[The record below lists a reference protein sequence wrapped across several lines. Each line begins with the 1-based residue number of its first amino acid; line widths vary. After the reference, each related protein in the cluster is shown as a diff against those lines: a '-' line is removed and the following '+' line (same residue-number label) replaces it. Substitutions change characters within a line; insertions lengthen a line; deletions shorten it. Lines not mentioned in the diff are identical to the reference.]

1 MKHIEVYSGN
11 NCPWCVRAKA
21 LLQSK
26 GLDYEEINI
35 SSQAER
41 TQEMVQRSGRRSIP
55 QIFIYKAHI
64 GGFDELSQL
73 NRAGKLD

>member
-1 MKHIEVYSGN
+1 MKHIEMYSGN

-26 GLDYEEINI
+26 GLAFEEINI
-35 SSQAER
+35 STQTGR
-41 TQEMVQRSGRRSIP
+41 TEEMVQRSGRRSIP
-55 QIFIYKAHI
+55 QIFIDKAHI

-73 NRAGKLD
+73 NQAGKLG

>member
-11 NCPWCVRAKA
+11 SCPWCVRAKA
-21 LLQSK
+21 LLKSK

-35 SSQAER
+35 SLQTER
-41 TQEMVQRSGRRSIP
+41 TEEMVQRSGRRSIP
-55 QIFIYKAHI
+55 QIFIDKAHI

>member
-1 MKHIEVYSGN
+1 MKQIEVYSGN
-11 NCPWCVRAKA
+11 NCPWCVSAKA

-55 QIFIYKAHI
+55 QIFIDKEHI

-73 NRAGKLD
+73 NQAGKLD